1 MPKPARCAPASC
13 MIELVHASD
22 PADIRG
28 GPCPSGSTR
37 RTRPP
42 RRFSAKMSLCTQATP
57 RTSAAGRA
65 RPGAPEERGLRADFS
80 RKRACTCKRPRGHSR
95 RAVPVREHPKNAAS
109 APIFRENELVHASNP
124 VDIRGGPCPS
134 GSTRRTRSPRRFSAK
149 TSLRMQATPRTSAA
163 GCARPFSRAR
173 GR

>member
-13 MIELVHASD
+13 MIELVHASN
-22 PADIRG
+22 PADIRC

-42 RRFSAKMSLCTQATP
+42 RRFSAKTSLRMQATL

-65 RPGAPEERGLRADFS
+65 RPGAPGGRDPRADFP
-80 RKRACTCKRPRGHSR
+80 RKRACACKRPCGHPR

-124 VDIRGGPCPS
+124 ADIRGGPCPS
-134 GSTRRTRSPRRFSAK
+134 GSTRRTRPPRRFSAK
-149 TSLRMQATPRTSAA
+149 TSLWTQATLRTSAA
-163 GCARPFSRAR
+163 GRARPFSRAR